1 MRKIRTTDKPGMLR
15 IIGGQWRGRKLAF
28 PDEPGLRPTGDRLRE
43 TLFNW
48 LAADIIDARCADI
61 CAGSGA
67 LGLEALS
74 RGAASCSFVD
84 TSAAAIRQ
92 IGKHLDTLQ
101 AQDRGNCRQIKAED
115 YLRGTSPGSIDIL
128 FVDPPFDAGLHAPL
142 LDLIQSSKVVVAG
155 GLVYIESARRQHVAL
170 PKEWDLWR
178 EKTTGEVRCQLLLLP

>member
-1 MRKIRTTDKPGMLR
+1 MRKSKSSCQSRTLR

-74 RGAASCSFVD
+74 RGATSCTFVD
-84 TSAAAIRQ
+84 TSRRAINQ
-92 IGKHLDTLQ
+92 IRAHLKTL
-101 AQDRGNCRQIKAED
+101 DAESRSACQ
-115 YLRGTSPGSIDIL
+115 LGTAEGYIADLAPGSLDIL
-128 FVDPPFDAGLHAPL
+128 FLDPPFDAGLHEPIIK
-142 LDLIQSSKVVVAG
+142 LIQVSGIVTAG
-155 GLVYIESARRQHVAL
+155 GLVYLECARRQTLAL
-170 PKEWDLWR
+170 PENWEVRR
-178 EKTTGEVRCQLLLLP
+178 EKTAGEVRCQLLSLP